1 MASVE
6 IPEGLEE
13 LFQQSLFDHVL
24 HYALLVGAIFQLIC
38 IAAIVVLPAKD
49 EDNSNIDHQESNGS
63 SSRHE
68 EDVAQVV
75 KGSGGNVGSPPN
87 VAKKAG
93 SKKARKR
100 K

>member
-38 IAAIVVLPAKD
+38 IAAIVILPAKD
-49 EDNSNIDHQESNGS
+49 EDNSNIDQQDSNGTS
-63 SSRHE
+63 NRHE
-68 EDVAQVV
+68 EDVAHVV
-75 KGSGGNVGSPPN
+75 KGVTASSPSGV
-87 VAKKAG
+87 VKKAG

>member
-1 MASVE
+1 MSTVD

-38 IAAIVVLPAKD
+38 IAAIVVLPSKEDDNESPIHKAQD
-49 EDNSNIDHQESNGS
+49 EGTQDKATA
-63 SSRHE
+63 
-68 EDVAQVV
+68 EDQTQVV
-75 KGSGGNVGSPPN
+75 KGTPGGVS
-87 VAKKAG
+87 KKAAA
-93 SKKARKR
+93 KKARKR